1 MYVWILFIYS
11 LSNQTK
17 KKTYIK
23 TLSWTTKKTSDI
35 LEDGSSRV
43 NNSKL

>member
-1 MYVWILFIYS
+1 MYVGILFIYS
-11 LSNQTK
+11 LSKQT